1 MTDAA
6 QRAIS
11 VIALNALNVAD
22 AALTVA
28 LLRLGLIYEG
38 NPLVLLFGWEAKIIG
53 VALLSLLVWRLKPQ
67 WLVAPIIAY
76 SAVIFYTAGMMA
88 YSH

>member
-1 MTDAA
+1 M
-6 QRAIS
+6 RS
-11 VIALNALNVAD
+11 LLGVVALNALNVAD

-28 LLRLGLIYEG
+28 LLRLGLIQEG

-53 VALLSLLVWRLKPQ
+53 VAALSLLVWKFKPEA
-67 WLVAPIIAY
+67 LAVPIAVY

-88 YSH
+88 LV